1 MSNVRA
7 WLVAFV
13 VLWFGWMLLAGEWN
27 HFEWIAATGAAAV
40 AAAFAELARTRADV
54 HARLP
59 AHWLLRGW
67 SAFAQI
73 FVDFA
78 IVMWA
83 LARSA
88 LRRERVRGSF
98 RTHESDMRGSEAAA
112 VGMRSWRTLLADFSP
127 NAYVVDV
134 DEETGIVLV
143 HDLVPRR
150 SSEQPA

>member
-1 MSNVRA
+1 VRA

-27 HFEWIAATGAAAV
+27 HVEWIAATGAAA
-40 AAAFAELARTRADV
+40 AAAGFAELARTRAGV
-54 HARLP
+54 RARVP
-59 AHWLLRGW
+59 AQWLLRGW
-67 SAFAQI
+67 SAFAQV

-83 LARSA
+83 LASSA

-98 RTHESDMRGSEAAA
+98 RTHESDMAGTGAAA
-112 VGMRSWRTLLADFSP
+112 VGIRSWRTLLADYSP